1 MAGMV
6 VRWGTTIEA
15 IENASCNCPLEH
27 LTFIADP
34 PRAVYRAI
42 RVVIGTEALYSNPRV
57 Q

>member
-27 LTFIADP
+27 LTFIADL

-42 RVVIGTEALYSNPRV
+42 RVVIGTETLYSNPRV